1 MIAVEAGIRARFGLA
16 LALVLA
22 LAVAGNAATN
32 LLIPSPLYVPAALL
46 LAVLAVLV
54 AVRVGGCDA
63 RDLGLDREQLGRG
76 LRVGAVAA
84 AALAVVLAVVAAL
97 PATRDL
103 FADRR
108 VDQHSVT
115 LLLYHT
121 LVRIPLGTVVL
132 EETLFR
138 GVLLGLALR
147 RWSPRAAVA
156 FSSVLFGLWH
166 LLPARG
172 VSGFNPVVATATQ
185 GSLRQVLLLVLAV
198 AATALA
204 GAVLCWLRLRARS
217 LAAPAMLHLASN
229 GLAYLLAWTVLR
241 STP

>member
-1 MIAVEAGIRARFGLA
+1 MTAAKAGSRARFGLT
-16 LALVLA
+16 LGLVVA
-22 LAVAGNAATN
+22 LAVVGNAATN
-32 LLIPSPLYVPAALL
+32 LVIPAPLYVPTALL
-46 LAVLAVLV
+46 LALRAVLV
-54 AVRVGGCDA
+54 AVRVGGCSA
-63 RDLGLDREQLGRG
+63 CGLGLDREQLGHG
-76 LRVGAVAA
+76 LRLGAA
-84 AALAVVLAVVAAL
+84 AAAVLALVLAVGAAL

-108 VDQHSVT
+108 VDQQSVT

-132 EETLFR
+132 EEILFR

-172 VSGFNPVVATATQ
+172 VSGFNPVVASATQ
-185 GSLRQVLLLVLAV
+185 GTSRHGLLIVLAV

-204 GAVLCWLRLRARS
+204 GVVLCWLRLWAGS

-229 GLAYLLAWTVLR
+229 GLAYLIAWTVLR